1 MTQDKRV
8 SASKVPDGATV
19 WLYDPTTLRSCHELG
34 QALVPAEAPEA
45 VGLVLHHVPA
55 SGGRAPFVVLCGPG
69 DHFHGP
75 DDWKGAT
82 YLANQLRVW
91 TSQADVLEH
100 HAERLEQAAY
110 RIKEAAAQ
118 MRSDAMDFRQEDERA

>member
-1 MTQDKRV
+1 MTHDKRV
-8 SASKVPDGATV
+8 SASQVPDGATV

-55 SGGRAPFVVLCGPG
+55 SRIVVLCQPRG
-69 DHFHGP
+69 DYFNGP

-82 YLANQLRVW
+82 YNARLLRVW

-100 HAERLEQAAY
+100 HAERLEEAAF

-118 MRSDAMDFRQEDERA
+118 MRSDAMAFRQEDERA